1 VNARIREARRLVFA
15 LLALAVLLAAS
26 VVVSRMRLGP
36 WNPVLAVGIA
46 GAKAAIVV
54 TVFMR
59 PGEGGPSARFA
70 LALGIV
76 WVGILIM
83 LTLSDFLLRTN

>member
-1 VNARIREARRLVFA
+1 MSAVVPKVRRFVVA
-15 LLALAVLLAAS
+15 LLALAALLTAS
-26 VVVSRMRLGP
+26 VVLSRMRLGP
-36 WNPVLAVGIA
+36 WNPVLSVGIA

-54 TVFMR
+54 IVFMR

-70 LALGIV
+70 LAFGII